1 MNTKNFLLR
10 FAVVALIMLCAS
22 CEKPYSAEDEGGGSD
37 VVIDDKSNGDDTGND
52 GDKTDFVTVKFN
64 ICSVEG
70 QGSEMIA
77 LRDVCQRLSFSV
89 FDADGERCNYQTI
102 SQLRDEKDFGC
113 VSISI
118 AKGSY
123 SFVFVA
129 ENGEKAPTISKPT
142 SVTFRS
148 NKLTDVYY
156 YYGVFAIDAEQ
167 SYDIALKRATA
178 KLCFAM
184 NDAVP
189 FGIDKIEFY
198 YTGGSSTLDA
208 TTGYGA
214 VNSRQTETRDV
225 EAVAHSGKSVYELYT
240 IPHEDNKPLT
250 LKVSAKTGDKTKY
263 VRTLNEIEIER
274 GVETQFA
281 LNFFGEAPEG
291 GR

>member
-1 MNTKNFLLR
+1 MNMKNFLLR
-10 FAVVALIMLCAS
+10 FVVVALILLGAS
-22 CEKPYSAEDEGGGSD
+22 CEKPYSAEDEEGGSD
-37 VVIDDKSNGDDTGND
+37 IVIDDKNNGDDTGNK

-64 ICSVEG
+64 IRSVER
-70 QGSEMIA
+70 QESA
-77 LRDVCQRLSFSV
+77 TVTLRDVCQRLSFSV

-102 SQLRDEKDFGC
+102 SQLRDDKDFGN

-142 SVTFRS
+142 SITFRN
-148 NKLTDVYY
+148 NKLTDTYY
-156 YYGVFAIDAEQ
+156 YYGVFDVDAEK
-167 SYDIALKRATA
+167 SYDIALKCATA
-178 KLCFAM
+178 KLSFAV

-189 FGIDKIEFY
+189 SGIDRMEFY

-208 TTGYGA
+208 PTGYGA
-214 VNSRQTETRDV
+214 VNSKQTETRNV
-225 EAVAHSGKSVYELYT
+225 ESAAHSGKSVYELYT

-250 LKVSAKTGDKTKY
+250 LRVSANVGDKAKY
-263 VRTLNEIEIER
+263 VRTVSEIKVER
-274 GVETQFA
+274 GVEAQFA
-281 LNFFGEAPEG
+281 LDFFGEDPEG